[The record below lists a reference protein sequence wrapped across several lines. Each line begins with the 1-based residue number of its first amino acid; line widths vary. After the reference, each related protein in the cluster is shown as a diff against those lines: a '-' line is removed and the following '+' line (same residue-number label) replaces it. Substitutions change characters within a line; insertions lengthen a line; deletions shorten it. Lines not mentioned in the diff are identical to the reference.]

1 MLAPRHAPSQEAA
14 FVSPDVHAPKRN
26 VRREFNG
33 SYGTMRM
40 KTLFAAILAMA
51 VAVAFAPIQSQAA
64 SFKSSSQV
72 QTNDLSQTVAKK
84 KAKKKAAK
92 KKAGKKVAKAKK
104 KRHGPGSCGVGMYWK
119 KGKCNAK

>member
-1 MLAPRHAPSQEAA
+1 
-14 FVSPDVHAPKRN
+14 
-26 VRREFNG
+26 
-33 SYGTMRM
+33 MRM

>member
-1 MLAPRHAPSQEAA
+1 
-14 FVSPDVHAPKRN
+14 
-26 VRREFNG
+26 
-33 SYGTMRM
+33 MRI
-40 KTLFAAILAMA
+40 KTLFAGMLALAIAI
-51 VAVAFAPIQSQAA
+51 AFSPVQLQAA

-72 QTNDLSQTVAKK
+72 QTNDLSQTVATKK